1 MTQKTEK
8 YLTQDFLLS
17 LTHHTTFFS
26 LDWKSLFKLFQE
38 FPSIIPC
45 KAWFEILSS
54 SKEGG
59 AFSSLALFVII
70 KQSYFTFLKS
80 ECPVF
85 RFVDL
90 DGTTLIL
97 I

>member
-45 KAWFEILSS
+45 KA
-54 SKEGG
+54 
-59 AFSSLALFVII
+59 
-70 KQSYFTFLKS
+70 
-80 ECPVF
+80 
-85 RFVDL
+85 
-90 DGTTLIL
+90 
-97 I
+97 